1 MANERQ
7 NIAAEIA
14 VRREH
19 FQKSVSELENKLDL
33 SKQRT
38 ILSERVTG
46 SFQANPVPW
55 LVGAG
60 ILGVIVVSSI
70 AWAVFGDD

>member
-14 VRREH
+14 VRREQ

-55 LVGAG
+55 LVGLG

>member
-14 VRREH
+14 VRREQ
-19 FQKSVSELENKLDL
+19 FQKSVSELESKLDL

>member
-7 NIAAEIA
+7 KIAADIA
-14 VRREH
+14 ARREQ
-19 FQKSVSELENKLDL
+19 FQKSVSELENKLNL
-33 SKQRT
+33 TEQRK
-38 ILSERVTG
+38 ILSERVAG

>member
-7 NIAAEIA
+7 KIAADIA
-14 VRREH
+14 ARREQ

-33 SKQRT
+33 TEQRK
-38 ILSERVTG
+38 ILSESVAG

-55 LVGAG
+55 MVGAG

>member
-7 NIAAEIA
+7 KSAADIAA
-14 VRREH
+14 RREQ

-33 SKQRT
+33 TEQRK
-38 ILSERVTG
+38 ILSERVAG

-55 LVGAG
+55 MVGAG

>member
-7 NIAAEIA
+7 KIAADIA
-14 VRREH
+14 ARREQ

-33 SKQRT
+33 TEQRK
-38 ILSERVTG
+38 ILSERVAG

-55 LVGAG
+55 MVGAG

>member
-7 NIAAEIA
+7 KIAADIA
-14 VRREH
+14 ARREQ

-33 SKQRT
+33 TEQRK
-38 ILSERVTG
+38 ILSESVAG

-55 LVGAG
+55 MVGTG